1 MKFDTKKRNKFFVL
15 IILTLTIFCFGLNI
29 NDTLCADKTIM
40 QMKDELT
47 DHVEDTIDDIDF
59 NEIQSIVDNF
69 DENQK
74 KMFSVTNVK
83 TKLKEVLSGEG
94 KIDYQSILGGILSVL
109 FQIIADY
116 LPMFAIL
123 VSVGIL
129 SSILGGLK
137 TKFNEKSIGD
147 IVHFVCFCVSILVVG
162 TIIKGLI
169 QNTQTSIN
177 SMQKQM
183 SAIFPIIL
191 TMMTA
196 LGATSSV
203 SVFQPALA
211 IFSNVSSKIFSSII
225 LPIFTLSF
233 AFGIIGNL
241 SNNVKLDKFN
251 SFFSS
256 LFKWLVGVLFTIFFA
271 TMSIQGITAGSFD
284 SVSIRTVK
292 FTMSSYVP
300 VLGGYLSQGMDI
312 ILATSVLV
320 KNAVGLVGIVVLLAS
335 ILAPILEI
343 VVVSLLLKGASAI
356 LQPLNNDRITNFLHT
371 TSKCIM
377 MLSTCLIVV
386 AFMYFIMIGL
396 GMATANII

>member
-1 MKFDTKKRNKFFVL
+1 MKKFFL
-15 IILTLTIFCFGLNI
+15 SIILTLTIFSFGLNI
-29 NDTLCADKTIM
+29 GTTFGGDKTI
-40 QMKDELT
+40 KDMSDSLSKE
-47 DHVEDTIDDIDF
+47 VSETIDDINFDD
-59 NEIQSIVDNF
+59 IQSIVDDF
-69 DENQK
+69 DDNQK
-74 KMFSVTNVK
+74 KMFSLSNIKDKVK
-83 TKLKEVLSGEG
+83 QVLSGES
-94 KIDYQSILGGILSVL
+94 KLDFDSILGGILGVL
-109 FQIIADY
+109 FQIVADY

-129 SSILGGLK
+129 SSILGSLK
-137 TKFNEKSIGD
+137 SKAGEKSVGD
-147 IVHFVCFCVSILVVG
+147 IVHFACFCVSIVVVG
-162 TIIKGLI
+162 TIVKGLVS
-169 QNTQTSIN
+169 NATASIN

-183 SAIFPIIL
+183 SAVFPIIL

-196 LGATSSV
+196 LGASSSV
-203 SVFQPALA
+203 GVFQPALA
-211 IFSNVSSKIFSSII
+211 VFSNISAKVFSAII
-225 LPIFTLSF
+225 IPIFTLSF
-233 AFGIIGNL
+233 AFNIIGNL

-256 LFKWLVGVLFTIFFA
+256 LFKWLVGVLFTVFFA
-271 TMSIQGITAGSFD
+271 IVSIQGITAGSFD

-312 ILATSVLV
+312 ILATSVLI
-320 KNAVGLVGIVVLLAS
+320 KNAVGLVGVFVLISS

-343 VVVSLLLKGASAI
+343 VVVSLLLKGVSAI

-371 TSKCIM
+371 TSKCIT

-396 GMATANII
+396 GMATANVI

>member
-83 TKLKEVLSGEG
+83 TKLKEVLNGEG
-94 KIDYQSILGGILSVL
+94 KINYQSILGGILSVL

>member
-1 MKFDTKKRNKFFVL
+1 MKKFFL
-15 IILTLTIFCFGLNI
+15 TIILTLTIFSFGLNI
-29 NDTLCADKTIM
+29 GTTFGGNKTIM
-40 QMKDELT
+40 QMSDSLSKE
-47 DHVEDTIDDIDF
+47 VSDTIDDINFD
-59 NEIQSIVDNF
+59 EIQSIVDGF
-69 DENQK
+69 DDNQK
-74 KMFSVTNVK
+74 KMFSLSNIKDKVK
-83 TKLKEVLSGEG
+83 QVLNGESKL
-94 KIDYQSILGGILSVL
+94 DFDSILGGILGVL
-109 FQIIADY
+109 FQIVADY

-129 SSILGGLK
+129 SSILGSLK
-137 TKFNEKSIGD
+137 SKSGEKSVGE
-147 IVHFVCFCVSILVVG
+147 IVHFACFCVAIVVVG
-162 TIIKGLI
+162 TIVKGLVS
-169 QNTQTSIN
+169 NATASIN

-196 LGATSSV
+196 LGASSSV
-203 SVFQPALA
+203 GVFQPALA
-211 IFSNVSSKIFSSII
+211 VFSNISAKIFSAII
-225 LPIFTLSF
+225 IPIFTLSF
-233 AFGIIGNL
+233 AFNIIGNL

-256 LFKWLVGVLFTIFFA
+256 LFKWLVGVLFTVFFA
-271 TMSIQGITAGSFD
+271 IVSIQGITAGSFD

-320 KNAVGLVGIVVLLAS
+320 KNAVGLVGVFVLLSS

-356 LQPLNNDRITNFLHT
+356 LQPLNNDKITNFLHT
-371 TSKCIM
+371 TSKCIT

-396 GMATANII
+396 GMATANVI

>member
-29 NDTLCADKTIM
+29 NDTLCADKKIM

>member
-251 SFFSS
+251 SFFSL

>member
-1 MKFDTKKRNKFFVL
+1 MRVDTRKRNRFFVIL
-15 IILTLTIFCFGLNI
+15 ILTLTIFSFGLNI
-29 NDTLCADKTIM
+29 GSTLSADKTLL

-47 DHVEDTIDDIDF
+47 DQVEDTIDDIDF
-59 NEIQSIVDNF
+59 DEIQSIVDDF
-69 DENQK
+69 DDNQK
-74 KMFSVTNVK
+74 KMFSISNVK
-83 TKLKEVLSGEG
+83 EKVKQVLSGES
-94 KIDYQSILGGILSVL
+94 KLDYGSILGGILSVL

-129 SSILGGLK
+129 SSILGSLK
-137 TKFNEKSIGD
+137 TKFSEKSIGD
-147 IVHFVCFCVSILVVG
+147 IVHFVCFCVSIVVVG

-169 QNTQTSIN
+169 QNTLNSIN

-196 LGATSSV
+196 LGANSSV
-203 SVFQPALA
+203 GVFQPALA
-211 IFSNVSSKIFSSII
+211 IFSNVSSKIFSNII
-225 LPIFTLSF
+225 IPIFTLSF

-256 LFKWLVGVLFTIFFA
+256 LFKWLVGVLFTVFFA
-271 TMSIQGITAGSFD
+271 IVSIQGITAGSFD

-320 KNAVGLVGIVVLLAS
+320 KNAVGLVGIMILFGS

-343 VVVSLLLKGASAI
+343 VVVSLLLKGVSAI

-396 GMATANII
+396 GMATANIL

>member
-1 MKFDTKKRNKFFVL
+1 MKKFFL
-15 IILTLTIFCFGLNI
+15 SIILTLTIFSFGLNI
-29 NDTLCADKTIM
+29 GTTFGGDKTI
-40 QMKDELT
+40 KDMSDSLSKE
-47 DHVEDTIDDIDF
+47 VSETIDDINFDD
-59 NEIQSIVDNF
+59 IQSIVDDF
-69 DENQK
+69 DDNQK
-74 KMFSVTNVK
+74 KMFSLSNIKDKVK
-83 TKLKEVLSGEG
+83 QVLSGES
-94 KIDYQSILGGILSVL
+94 KLDFDSILGGILGVL
-109 FQIIADY
+109 FQIVADY

-129 SSILGGLK
+129 SSILGSLK
-137 TKFNEKSIGD
+137 SKLGEKSVGD
-147 IVHFVCFCVSILVVG
+147 IVHFACFCVSIVVVG
-162 TIIKGLI
+162 TIVKGLVS
-169 QNTQTSIN
+169 NATASIN

-196 LGATSSV
+196 LGASSSV
-203 SVFQPALA
+203 GVFQPALA
-211 IFSNVSSKIFSSII
+211 VFSNISAKVFSAII
-225 LPIFTLSF
+225 IPIFTLSF
-233 AFGIIGNL
+233 AFNIIGNL

-256 LFKWLVGVLFTIFFA
+256 LFKWLVGVLFTVFFA
-271 TMSIQGITAGSFD
+271 IVSIQGITAGSFD

-320 KNAVGLVGIVVLLAS
+320 KNAVGLVGVFVLISS

-343 VVVSLLLKGASAI
+343 VVVSLLLKGVSAI

-371 TSKCIM
+371 TSKCIT

-396 GMATANII
+396 GMATANVI

>member
-1 MKFDTKKRNKFFVL
+1 MRKKFFIAL
-15 IILTLTIFCFGLNI
+15 ILSLTIFSFGLNI
-29 NDTLCADKTIM
+29 GTTFGGNKTITDIS
-40 QMKDELT
+40 DELT
-47 DHVEDTIDDIDF
+47 QEINDTIDEINFD
-59 NEIQSIVDNF
+59 EIQSIVDNF
-69 DENQK
+69 DDNQK
-74 KMFSVTNVK
+74 KLFSLSNVK
-83 TKLKEVLSGEG
+83 AKIKEVLNGEA
-94 KIDYQSILGGILSVL
+94 KIDFESVLGGVISVL

-129 SSILGGLK
+129 SSILGSLK
-137 TKFNEKSIGD
+137 TKFSEKSVGD
-147 IVHFVCFCVSILVVG
+147 IVHFVCFCVSIVVVG
-162 TIIKGLI
+162 TIIKGLVA
-169 QNTQTSIN
+169 NSTDSID

-196 LGATSSV
+196 LGAGSSV
-203 SVFQPALA
+203 GVFQPALA
-211 IFSNVSSKIFSSII
+211 VFSNISSKLFSAII
-225 LPIFTLSF
+225 IPIFTLSF

-256 LFKWLVGVLFTIFFA
+256 LFKWLVGVLFTVFFA
-271 TMSIQGITAGSFD
+271 IMSIQGITAGSFD

-312 ILATSVLV
+312 ILATSVLI
-320 KNAVGLVGIVVLLAS
+320 KNAVGLVGILVLLSS

-356 LQPLNNDRITNFLHT
+356 LQPLNNDRLTNFLHT
-371 TSKCIM
+371 TSKCIT

>member
-1 MKFDTKKRNKFFVL
+1 MKKFFL
-15 IILTLTIFCFGLNI
+15 SIILTLTIFSFGLNI
-29 NDTLCADKTIM
+29 GTTFGGDKTIM
-40 QMKDELT
+40 EMSDSLSQE
-47 DHVEDTIDDIDF
+47 VSETIDDINFD
-59 NEIQSIVDNF
+59 EIQSIVDDF

-74 KMFSVTNVK
+74 KMFSLSNIKDKVK
-83 TKLKEVLSGEG
+83 QVLSGES
-94 KIDYQSILGGILSVL
+94 KLDFDSILGGILGVL
-109 FQIIADY
+109 FQIVADY

-129 SSILGGLK
+129 SSILGSLK
-137 TKFNEKSIGD
+137 SKSSEKSVGD
-147 IVHFVCFCVSILVVG
+147 IVHFACFCVSIVVVG
-162 TIIKGLI
+162 TIVKGLVS
-169 QNTQTSIN
+169 NTTASIN

-196 LGATSSV
+196 LGASSSV
-203 SVFQPALA
+203 GVFQPALA
-211 IFSNVSSKIFSSII
+211 VFSNISARIFSAII
-225 LPIFTLSF
+225 IPIFTLSF
-233 AFGIIGNL
+233 AFNIIGNL

-271 TMSIQGITAGSFD
+271 IVSIQGITAGSFD

-312 ILATSVLV
+312 ILATSVLI
-320 KNAVGLVGIVVLLAS
+320 KNAVGLVGVFVLISS

-396 GMATANII
+396 GMATANVV

>member
-1 MKFDTKKRNKFFVL
+1 
-15 IILTLTIFCFGLNI
+15 
-29 NDTLCADKTIM
+29 M

>member
-1 MKFDTKKRNKFFVL
+1 MKKFFL
-15 IILTLTIFCFGLNI
+15 SIILTLTIFSFGLNI
-29 NDTLCADKTIM
+29 GTTFGGDKTI
-40 QMKDELT
+40 KDMSDSLSKE
-47 DHVEDTIDDIDF
+47 VSETIDDIKFDD
-59 NEIQSIVDNF
+59 IQSIVDDF
-69 DENQK
+69 DDNQK
-74 KMFSVTNVK
+74 KMFSLSNIKDKVK
-83 TKLKEVLSGEG
+83 QVLSGES
-94 KIDYQSILGGILSVL
+94 KLDFDSILGGILGVL
-109 FQIIADY
+109 FQIVADY

-129 SSILGGLK
+129 SSILGSLK
-137 TKFNEKSIGD
+137 SKLGEKSVGD
-147 IVHFVCFCVSILVVG
+147 IVHFACFCVSIVVVG
-162 TIIKGLI
+162 TIVKGLVS
-169 QNTQTSIN
+169 NATASIN

-196 LGATSSV
+196 LGASSSV
-203 SVFQPALA
+203 GVFQPALA
-211 IFSNVSSKIFSSII
+211 VFSNISAKVFSAII
-225 LPIFTLSF
+225 IPIFTLSF
-233 AFGIIGNL
+233 AFNIIGNL

-256 LFKWLVGVLFTIFFA
+256 LFKWLVGVLFTVFFA
-271 TMSIQGITAGSFD
+271 IVSIQGITAGSFD

-320 KNAVGLVGIVVLLAS
+320 KNAVGLVGVFVLISS

-343 VVVSLLLKGASAI
+343 VVVSLLLKGVSAI

-371 TSKCIM
+371 TSKCIT

-396 GMATANII
+396 GMATANVI

>member
-233 AFGIIGNL
+233 AFGLIGNL

>member
-1 MKFDTKKRNKFFVL
+1 MKFNTKKRNKFFVL